1 MAHGA
6 RIGSV
11 VMFVTQLDRSVSFYT
26 DVLALRVADTSPTA
40 ALLVSGDGSRLIL
53 RAMGTNAGHAL
64 GSVGVQYVVWSAPD
78 KQELERSELAL
89 KQRSAHRDTRSDGNA
104 MAVEGRDPDDI
115 TVMISYPGPGEDA
128 APKLPPR
135 IYGW

>member
-1 MAHGA
+1 MAGGA
-6 RIGSV
+6 RIGAV
-11 VMFVTQLDRSVSFYT
+11 VIFVTELDRSVSFYA

-40 ALLVSGDGSRLIL
+40 ALLASEEGSHLIL
-53 RAMGTNAGHAL
+53 RAMGSHAGHAL

-78 KQELERSELAL
+78 KQELDRCEQAL

-104 MAVEGRDPDDI
+104 LAVEGRDPDDI
-115 TVMISYPGPGEDA
+115 TVMIAYPGPGEEA
-128 APKLPPR
+128 APKLPLR

>member
-89 KQRSAHRDTRSDGNA
+89 KQRSAHRDTRSDGNT

-115 TVMISYPGPGEDA
+115 TVMISYPGPDEEA